1 MKSKVSIIVPIY
13 NAEKWIERC
22 IDSILNQTHKNLE
35 IILINDGSKDKS
47 KEIILKYKDE
57 RIIFIDKE
65 NTGVS
70 ATRNLGIEKS
80 SGDYIMFVDS
90 DDYIESNTVETLLKK
105 AVKDKCDLV
114 VCNYFLEISRTLEIK
129 MPLFENC
136 SLKEKPD
143 LVTIINFAPWNKL
156 YHKNLFKKTDNRFV
170 IGLKYEDAPVV
181 IQAIRDAKKIGIVDD
196 CLFHYVM
203 QKTGETITRDKRI
216 FDIISICEIINQ
228 KLEECNNVDRINLTV
243 KILMPYL
250 KNSRYLEDKSI
261 RNEFIDAVYSY
272 LNKIDKKWRRCKSLN
287 EEPVIKKFILKS
299 KILVKL
305 VGICKM

>member
-1 MKSKVSIIVPIY
+1 MKAKVSIIVPIY
-13 NAEKWIERC
+13 NAEKWLERC
-22 IDSILNQTHKNLE
+22 IESILNQTHKKME

-47 KEIILKYKDE
+47 KEIVEKYHDE

-90 DDYIESNTVETLLKK
+90 DDYIESNTVEKLLKK
-105 AVKDKCDLV
+105 ALKDKCDLV

-129 MPLFENC
+129 MPLFNDC
-136 SLKEKPD
+136 SLKENPD

-156 YHKNLFKKTDNRFV
+156 YHKNLLKKTDNRFPL
-170 IGLKYEDAPVV
+170 GLKYEDAPVV
-181 IQAIRDAKKIGIVDD
+181 IQAIRDAKKIGIIED

-216 FDIISICEIINQ
+216 FDIISICEIINE
-228 KLEECNNVDRINLTV
+228 KLLKCTYVDRTNLTV
-243 KILMPYL
+243 KILLPYL
-250 KNSRYLEDKSI
+250 KNSRYINDLKL
-261 RNEFIDAVYSY
+261 RNEFIDTVYKY
-272 LNKIDKKWRRCKSLN
+272 LNAIDKKWRKSKCLN
-287 EEPVIKKFILKS
+287 DEPIIKKIILKN
-299 KILVKL
+299 KVFVKL
-305 VGICKM
+305 VGMFKM